1 MRRVVVATQDGFKP
15 ATALAEA
22 GDWAITVRAGSLQ
35 TLTHLPTGAVCC
47 SVQSEADY
55 AALPSAMRELD
66 AQAPRFDVQ
75 TFEGVKEPLE
85 LVLRKHGLRP
95 AWRRK

>member
-1 MRRVVVATQDGFKP
+1 
-15 ATALAEA
+15 
-22 GDWAITVRAGSLQ
+22 
-35 TLTHLPTGAVCC
+35 
-47 SVQSEADY
+47 
-55 AALPSAMRELD
+55 MRELD